1 MLDRARA
8 LCARKGYRT
17 MGLAPSAS
25 AARTLGE
32 EAGIESE
39 TLQRFL
45 ARNAGVAEGRL
56 SPKGARDMRGAYQ
69 KTVLVVDEASLAS
82 TVQMRDLLRITTVL
96 RIPRVRAWRAR

>member
-1 MLDRARA
+1 MLDRARVLA
-8 LCARKGYRT
+8 EKNGFRM

-25 AARTLGE
+25 AAKTLGT
-32 EAGIESE
+32 EAGMKSE

-56 SPKGARDMRGAYQ
+56 TKKGARDMRDAFS

-82 TVQMRDLLRITTVL
+82 TVQARNLLRH
-96 RIPRVRAWRAR
+96 RERAADPARGAGRG